1 MMKKTVR
8 DIDFINKRALVRVDF
23 NVPMKDGKITDD
35 FRIKSALKTI
45 DYLMDKGAKV
55 VLMSHLGRPKGTY
68 KPEFSLKPVAEK
80 LEELTGKKVVF
91 FDIESPVNDDT
102 IKASKEFNGS
112 ILLLQNTRYDAGE
125 EKNDPELAKKLA
137 AHGDIYVNDAFGT
150 AHRAHASN
158 VGVSEILPAVA
169 GFLVENE
176 IKYIKENL
184 DNPKHPFVA
193 ILGGAKVSDKIGV
206 IENLM
211 NKVDKIIIGG
221 AMANTFLKAQGYDMG
236 KSLVE
241 DEKIDLAKDLLKES
255 KDKNVEIL
263 LPVDLVMTDS
273 LDDSNLIKTVK
284 LGDDKANLM
293 AVDIGEESI
302 KNFSKAIK
310 DAKLVIWN
318 GPMGVFENK
327 DFAKGTFEIAKAVA
341 ESDAVSIIGGGDSS
355 LAVKLSGYEDK
366 VTHVSTGGGASL
378 EMMEGKELPGI
389 KCLEEA

>member
-1 MMKKTVR
+1 MKKTVR
-8 DIDFINKRALVRVDF
+8 DIDFKNKRALVRVDF

-45 DYLMDKGAKV
+45 DYLMDQGAKV

-91 FDIESPVNDDT
+91 FDIESPVNEDT
-102 IKASKEFNGS
+102 LKASKDFDGS

-158 VGVSEILPAVA
+158 VGVSQILPAVA

-255 KDKNVEIL
+255 ADKNVEIL
-263 LPVDLVMTDS
+263 LPLDLVMTDS
-273 LDDSNLIKTVK
+273 LDDSKVIKTLK
-284 LGDDKANLM
+284 LDDDKADLM
-293 AVDIGEESI
+293 AVDIGEETIKIFSQSI
-302 KNFSKAIK
+302 GH
-310 DAKLVIWN
+310 AKLVIWN

-327 DFAKGTFEIAKAVA
+327 DFAKGTFEIARAVA
-341 ESDAVSIIGGGDSS
+341 ENSGVSIIGGGDSS

>member
-1 MMKKTVR
+1 MKKTVR
-8 DIDFINKRALVRVDF
+8 DIDFKNKRALVRVDF

-102 IKASKEFNGS
+102 VKASKDFDGS

-125 EKNDPELAKKLA
+125 EKNDPDLAKKLA

>member
-1 MMKKTVR
+1 MKKTVR
-8 DIDFINKRALVRVDF
+8 DIDFKNKRALVRVDF

-102 IKASKEFNGS
+102 IKASKDFDGS

-158 VGVSEILPAVA
+158 VGISEILPAVA

-255 KDKNVEIL
+255 KDKNVQIL
-263 LPVDLVMTDS
+263 LPFDLLMTDS

-378 EMMEGKELPGI
+378 EMMEGKDLPGI

>member
-1 MMKKTVR
+1 MKKTVR
-8 DIDFINKRALVRVDF
+8 DIDFKNKRALVRVDF

-102 IKASKEFNGS
+102 IKASKDFDGS

>member
-1 MMKKTVR
+1 MKKTVR
-8 DIDFINKRALVRVDF
+8 DIDFKNKRALVRVDF

-102 IKASKEFNGS
+102 VKASKDFDGS

-125 EKNDPELAKKLA
+125 EKNDPDLAKKLA

-158 VGVSEILPAVA
+158 VGISEILPAVA

-284 LGDDKANLM
+284 LGDDKADLM

>member
-1 MMKKTVR
+1 MKKTVR
-8 DIDFINKRALVRVDF
+8 DIDFKNKRALVRVDF

-102 IKASKEFNGS
+102 INASKGFDGS

-284 LGDDKANLM
+284 LGDDKADLM

>member
-1 MMKKTVR
+1 MKKTVR
-8 DIDFINKRALVRVDF
+8 DIDFKNKRALVRVDF

-91 FDIESPVNDDT
+91 FDIESPVNEET
-102 IKASKEFNGS
+102 LKASKEFDGS

-284 LGDDKANLM
+284 LGDDKADLM

-341 ESDAVSIIGGGDSS
+341 ESDAISIIGGGDSS

>member
-1 MMKKTVR
+1 MKKTVR
-8 DIDFINKRALVRVDF
+8 DIDFKNKRALVRVDF

-45 DYLMDKGAKV
+45 DYLMDQEAKV
-55 VLMSHLGRPKGTY
+55 VLMSHLGRPKGVY

-80 LEELTGKKVVF
+80 LQELTGKKVVF

-102 IKASKEFNGS
+102 LKASKDFDGS

-125 EKNDPELAKKLA
+125 EKNDPELAKKFA

-206 IENLM
+206 IENLI

-255 KDKNVEIL
+255 KDKNVQIL
-263 LPVDLVMTDS
+263 LPLDLVMTDS
-273 LDDSNLIKTVK
+273 LDDLKVIKTVK
-284 LGDDKANLM
+284 LDDDKSDLM

-327 DFAKGTFEIAKAVA
+327 DFAKGTFEIARAVA
-341 ESDAVSIIGGGDSS
+341 ESDAISIIGGGDSS